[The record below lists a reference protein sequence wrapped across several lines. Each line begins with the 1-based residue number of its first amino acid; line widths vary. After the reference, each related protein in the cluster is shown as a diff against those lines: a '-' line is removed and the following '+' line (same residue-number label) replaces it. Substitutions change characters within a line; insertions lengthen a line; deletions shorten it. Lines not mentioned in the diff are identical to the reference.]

1 MAIKTIVIGAGAA
14 GLCCAGFLARAGMP
28 ALVLERGPRPARKV
42 LVTGK
47 GRCNVTNNCTPD
59 VFLKNVRTNSRFLY
73 SASGAFSPEDT
84 IRLFESLGV
93 PLKTERG
100 NRVFP
105 VSDRAGDIA
114 DALIRF
120 AGKDCIRMGA
130 RVSQILAED
139 GAVAG
144 VGLENGGTCMADA
157 VYWPRAA

>member
-1 MAIKTIVIGAGAA
+1 MTFMKSMGREPVAIKTIVIGAGAA

-47 GRCNVTNNCTPD
+47 GRCNLTNNCTPD

-73 SASGAFSPEDT
+73 SASSAFSPEDT

-100 NRVFP
+100 NRV
-105 VSDRAGDIA
+105 S
-114 DALIRF
+114 RF
-120 AGKDCIRMGA
+120 RTGPG
-130 RVSQILAED
+130 ILP
-139 GAVAG
+139 
-144 VGLENGGTCMADA
+144 T
-157 VYWPRAA
+157 R